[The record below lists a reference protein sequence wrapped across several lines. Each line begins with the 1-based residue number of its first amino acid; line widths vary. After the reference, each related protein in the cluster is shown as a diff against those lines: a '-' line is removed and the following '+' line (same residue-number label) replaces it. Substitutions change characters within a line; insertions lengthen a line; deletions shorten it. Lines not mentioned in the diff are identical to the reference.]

1 VRLIAVSNRVEAPRD
16 APSAGGLA
24 VALVEALR
32 DHRGLWLGWSGK
44 ATPAAAAAQA
54 RLQDAD
60 GFTVAT
66 IDLSQRDYDAYYNG
80 FANHCLWPLLHFRL
94 DIAEYIGAEFEGY
107 RRVNA
112 HFADALVPLLQADDL
127 IWIHDYHLFALP
139 AELRR
144 RGVRQRIGFFLH
156 TPFPPREILA
166 TLPLHAGL
174 MRALFDCDLLG
185 LQTGP
190 DVARFSS
197 YACAELGAER
207 IPGGLR
213 AFGRN
218 LRVEAFPVG
227 IDAERFRDFAFSA
240 GGEREFRRL
249 RELLRGRAQIIGVDR
264 LDYSKGLL
272 RRLHALERLLAR
284 HPDTHGAVEYLQIA
298 PLSRSDVKA
307 YRDFR
312 RELEQRAARINGS
325 YARVDWT
332 PVRYLNRPLLRR
344 TLAGYH
350 RASRIGL
357 VTPMRDGMNLVAKEY
372 IAAQD
377 PADPGVLVL
386 SQFAGAALQLDA
398 ALLVNPYD
406 AEAVAEALYR
416 ALAMSREER
425 CQRHRALVAS
435 VIDEDI
441 TQWRQRYVAAL
452 QQAWAKPRLLSRPGD
467 KKTPPKQ
474 PSRAIPP
481 PLSG

>member
-1 VRLIAVSNRVEAPRD
+1 
-16 APSAGGLA
+16 
-24 VALVEALR
+24 
-32 DHRGLWLGWSGK
+32 
-44 ATPAAAAAQA
+44 
-54 RLQDAD
+54 
-60 GFTVAT
+60 
-66 IDLSQRDYDAYYNG
+66 
-80 FANHCLWPLLHFRL
+80 
-94 DIAEYIGAEFEGY
+94 
-107 RRVNA
+107 
-112 HFADALVPLLQADDL
+112 VPLLQADDL

-139 AELRR
+139 GELRR

-166 TLPLHAGL
+166 TLPLHAEL

-185 LQTGP
+185 LQTEP
-190 DVARFSS
+190 DVERFCS

-213 AFGRN
+213 AFGRR
-218 LRVEAFPVG
+218 LRLEAFPVG

-240 GGEREFRRL
+240 GGEREFGRL

-272 RRLHALERLLAR
+272 RRLHAFERLLQQ
-284 HPDTHGAVEYLQIA
+284 HTDMHGAVEYLQIA

-332 PVRYLNRPLLRR
+332 PVRYLNRPLPRR

-350 RASRIGL
+350 RASRVGL

-425 CQRHRALVAS
+425 CQRHRALAAS
-435 VIDEDI
+435 VMDEDI

-452 QQAWAKPRLLSRPGD
+452 QQAWARPRLLSRPGD

-481 PLSG
+481 RLSG